1 MGGGS
6 FSSKDYDD
14 GVKSLIDTGK
24 VFDRSVKA
32 ATSGD
37 YEDIAK
43 ILDPKEMKNG
53 LRESCFLPGVDDVM
67 PIIVSIDGTGSMQK
81 IPYHIQEELPKL
93 LDTVIEE
100 GLSEHPNLMF
110 MCHDDETVVKN
121 AAFQI
126 SQFEIEA
133 NKLVESLNE
142 LVIPGQGGGNDSEAY
157 HLALYAAANH
167 TRLESYEKN
176 GEKGFM
182 FLIGDEEPYFRNLDT
197 AKYGT
202 KPEVVKGVFGTSIQ
216 DEVPM
221 LESLKKVLEKFHFF
235 VIRPGDT
242 SHGKEKRITG
252 NWQKLIKAAG
262 GNPQNVLEVEQTDAI
277 IPTMVMSIGMT
288 KGMDADELVD
298 VLNTKGASG
307 VKVATEATRAIVP
320 VSTAKAVVGKASS
333 LISTGGEKRRRR

>member
-1 MGGGS
+1 MGSGS
-6 FSSKDYDD
+6 FSPTDYGK
-14 GVKSLIDTGK
+14 GVKRLIDTGK
-24 VFDRSVKA
+24 VFGRSAIASV
-32 ATSGD
+32 SGD
-37 YEDIAK
+37 YGNVAK

-81 IPYHIQEELPKL
+81 IPLHIQKELPKL
-93 LDTVIEE
+93 LETVVEE
-100 GLSEHPNLMF
+100 GLSDHPNLLF
-110 MCHDDETVVKN
+110 MCHDDETVVEN

-142 LVIPGQGGGNDSEAY
+142 LIIPGQGGGNNSEAY
-157 HLALYAAANH
+157 HLAIYAAANH

-182 FLIGDEEPYFRNLDT
+182 FLIGDEEPYFGGLDT
-197 AKYGT
+197 AKHGT
-202 KPEVVKGVFGTSIQ
+202 SPELIKDVFGASVQ
-216 DEVPM
+216 SDVPM
-221 LESLKKVLEKFHFF
+221 LESLKKVLQRFHFF

-242 SHGKEKRITG
+242 SHGKDKRITR
-252 NWQKLIKAAG
+252 NWQELMKRAG

-277 IPTMVMSIGMT
+277 IPTMVMSIGLT

-307 VKVATEATRAIVP
+307 VKVAAEATSSIVP
-320 VSTAKAVVGKASS
+320 VATAKAVVGKASAT
-333 LISTGGEKRRRR
+333 ISTGGGKRQR

>member
-6 FSSKDYDD
+6 FSPTDYLK
-14 GVKSLIDTGK
+14 GVKSLIGTGK

-32 ATSGD
+32 SASGD
-37 YEDIAK
+37 YGNVAK
-43 ILDPKEMKNG
+43 ILDPRGMKNG
-53 LRESCFLPGVDDVM
+53 LRESCFPPGVDDVM
-67 PIIVSIDGTGSMQK
+67 PIVVSIDGTGSMQK
-81 IPYHIQEELPKL
+81 IPHHIQKELPKL
-93 LDTVIEE
+93 LETLVEE
-100 GLSEHPNLMF
+100 ELSDHPNLLF
-110 MCHDDETVVKN
+110 MCHDDETVIEN
-121 AAFQI
+121 AAFQM

-133 NKLVESLNE
+133 GKLIESLNE
-142 LVIPGQGGGNDSEAY
+142 MIIPGQGGGNNSEAY

-167 TRLESYEKN
+167 TSLESYKKN

-182 FLIGDEEPYFRNLDT
+182 FLIGDEEPYFGTLDT

-242 SHGKEKRITG
+242 SHGKEKRITK
-252 NWQKLIKAAG
+252 NWQELIKMAG

-277 IPTMVMSIGMT
+277 IPTMVMSIGIT
-288 KGMDADELVD
+288 KGMDVDELVD
-298 VLNTKGASG
+298 VLNTKRASG
-307 VKVATEATRAIVP
+307 VKVATDATSAIVP
-320 VSTAKAVVGKASS
+320 VSTAKAVVGKASAS
-333 LISTGGEKRRRR
+333 ISTGGGKRQRR